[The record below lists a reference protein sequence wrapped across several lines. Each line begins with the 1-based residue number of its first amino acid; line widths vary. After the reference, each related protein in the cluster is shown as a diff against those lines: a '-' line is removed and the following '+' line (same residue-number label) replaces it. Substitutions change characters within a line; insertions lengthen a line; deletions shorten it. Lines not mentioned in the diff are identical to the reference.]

1 MTRRGRRTTQ
11 RTQVKTLKVKKT
23 PVPPWTSSS
32 IICHLIMK
40 DCASRSIHLYSFST
54 CLNSDPHFS
63 YSFWLCFLSG
73 YATGIERRVDYAT
86 SCWLEPVGALPPRR
100 AVLFAETPEVHG
112 FGLGNDLPIVSS
124 GSSSSG
130 FATRYQKIPP
140 PPSSNHT
147 NSYVCAKQRKTNILL
162 L

>member
-1 MTRRGRRTTQ
+1 
-11 RTQVKTLKVKKT
+11 
-23 PVPPWTSSS
+23 
-32 IICHLIMK
+32 MK

-112 FGLGNDLPIVSS
+112 FGLANDLPIVSS

-140 PPSSNHT
+140 PPSNKPHKLLRLHK
-147 NSYVCAKQRKTNILL
+147 AKKNEHLASINESRFVYMHFVF
-162 L
+162 